1 MAVAPVLPKNC
12 RPGTHQAFWAD
23 NRTNRRK
30 TNMPVQNAEELFL
43 SLLSDSYAR
52 EQHMAQFWD
61 QFSQQVQDPDVKN
74 ILSVRAFLTRQD
86 ASNIEKCFQIMGKQP
101 SPPNVRFYQTM
112 AEDFRRQLDTI
123 QHPGLKAVY
132 ALWAIRTMQNW
143 AIGEYSALTAM
154 AAVAG
159 NRAVTNLLEHTLA
172 DKMDF
177 VQDTREWFRDMVK
190 QAISARV
197 AGRAA

>member
-1 MAVAPVLPKNC
+1 
-12 RPGTHQAFWAD
+12 
-23 NRTNRRK
+23 
-30 TNMPVQNAEELFL
+30 MPVQNAEELFL

-61 QFSQQVQDPDVKN
+61 QLSQQVQDPDVKN
-74 ILSVRAFLTRQD
+74 VLSARAFLTRQD
-86 ASNIEKCFQIMGKQP
+86 ASNIEKCFQILGKQP
-101 SPPNVRFYQTM
+101 SPPNIRFYQTM
-112 AEDFRRQLDTI
+112 AEDFRRQFDTI
-123 QHPGLKAVY
+123 QQPGLKAVY
-132 ALWAIRTMQNW
+132 ALWAIRSMQNW
-143 AIGEYSALTAM
+143 AIGEYAALTAM

-190 QAISARV
+190 QAIGARM